1 MTGSSKEDIRV
12 FKGRIMDEFEM
23 SDLGELSYFLGI
35 EFVSTSKGI
44 FMHQKKYAEDIL
56 KRFNMMDC
64 NSVITPTETGIKL
77 QIDGDEKEVDPT
89 LYKQIVGSLRYL
101 CNTRP
106 DIAYCVGLISRFM
119 EKPKTPHFLAAKRIL
134 RYVKGTLDLGILYPY
149 SQKNIEGEV
158 FGYSDSDW
166 CGDKDDRKSTTG
178 YVFKFGTSPI
188 SWCSKKQSVVALS
201 TCEAE
206 YIAAAMA
213 ASQALWL
220 EALMEELNLRNCSPM
235 RLLMDN
241 KSAIDLAK
249 HPVAHG
255 RSKHIETKFHFL
267 RDQVSKEKLELEFCR
282 SEDQVADILT
292 KPLKSIKFKE
302 LRDKLGVTSLTNL
315 N

>member
-1 MTGSSKEDIRV
+1 
-12 FKGRIMDEFEM
+12 
-23 SDLGELSYFLGI
+23 
-35 EFVSTSKGI
+35 
-44 FMHQKKYAEDIL
+44 
-56 KRFNMMDC
+56 MMDC
-64 NSVITPTETGIKL
+64 NNVITPTETGIKL

-206 YIAAAMA
+206 YIAAAMPA
-213 ASQALWL
+213 CQAL
-220 EALMEELNLRNCSPM
+220 
-235 RLLMDN
+235 
-241 KSAIDLAK
+241 
-249 HPVAHG
+249 
-255 RSKHIETKFHFL
+255 
-267 RDQVSKEKLELEFCR
+267 
-282 SEDQVADILT
+282 
-292 KPLKSIKFKE
+292 
-302 LRDKLGVTSLTNL
+302 
-315 N
+315 